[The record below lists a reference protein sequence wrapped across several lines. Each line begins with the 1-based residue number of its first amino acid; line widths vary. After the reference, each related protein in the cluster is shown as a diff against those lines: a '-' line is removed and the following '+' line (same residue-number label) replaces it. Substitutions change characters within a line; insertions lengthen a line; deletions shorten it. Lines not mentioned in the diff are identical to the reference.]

1 MIASRRSFLAGGLA
15 VAARAAAA
23 EQDARPASTVAVVN
37 LRVCFD
43 RSKYVR
49 IAEMAEELAKLKNDL
64 AAEGALLQKRIAEL
78 TEQVDGAK
86 GSTELYLEKFRLRA
100 HAEYDLKLLAEV
112 GKRKVAARV
121 ADAESRITADV
132 RRVVSDLAR
141 KQGLDLVLRSDDAR
155 LPEDDPPAN
164 PGERIAGRDVLF
176 YRDALDLTPQVLARL
191 NQDWAAAWACAA
203 CKRKVAGEK
212 CPDCGAKRP

>member
-15 VAARAAAA
+15 VAGRVGAA
-23 EQDARPASTVAVVN
+23 EQVAPPAPTLGVVN

-43 RSKYVR
+43 KSAYTRM
-49 IAEMAEELAKLKNDL
+49 AEMTEELAKLRSDL
-64 AAEGALLQKRIAEL
+64 HLEGSILQKRISEL

-86 GSTELYLEKFRLRA
+86 GSTDLYLEKVRLRA

-112 GKRKVAARV
+112 SKRKLAARL
-121 ADAESRITADV
+121 ADLDTRLYADV

-141 KQGLDLVLRSDDAR
+141 QRGLDVVLRSDDVRA
-155 LPEDDPPAN
+155 PEDDSQATA
-164 PGERIAGRDVLF
+164 GERIAGREVLF
-176 YRDALDLTPQVLARL
+176 HREALDLTPQVLARL
-191 NQDWAAAWACAA
+191 NQDWAAAWRCGACQ
-203 CKRKVAGEK
+203 RKVADEK